1 MIKAVIFDLDGTL
14 LDTLQDLADSVN
26 LALKTHQL
34 PPRSTEEIRAFVGNG
49 VNILIR
55 RALPQDLAEDEKIHQ
70 KVLDS
75 FMEIYQENK
84 DKTTKLYPGIEDMLE
99 TLALSGYDMAILS
112 NKPHYHL
119 VPICQKYFS
128 YPFAFVYGQ
137 REGIPKKPDK
147 ISLLSIIDEMGL
159 KKEEVIYV
167 GDSEVDIKTAKHAD
181 VKVIAVSWGFRD
193 YEFLEKLMPDALV
206 AHPDELVAYLFE
218 L

>member
-128 YPFAFVYGQ
+128 YPFAFIYGQ

-167 GDSEVDIKTAKHAD
+167 GDSEVDIKTAKNAD

>member
-34 PPRSTEEIRAFVGNG
+34 PPRSLEEIRAFVGNG
-49 VNILIR
+49 VNTLIKR
-55 RALPQDLAEDEKIHQ
+55 SLPQDLAEDEKIHQ

-75 FMEIYQENK
+75 FMEIYQANK

-137 REGIPKKPDK
+137 RKGIPKKPDK
-147 ISLLSIIDEMGL
+147 NSLLSIIDEMGL

-167 GDSEVDIKTAKHAD
+167 GDSEVDIKTAKNAD

-193 YEFLEKLMPDALV
+193 YEFLEKLIPDALV
-206 AHPDELVAYLFE
+206 THPDELVAYLLE

>member
-26 LALKTHQL
+26 LALASHQL
-34 PPRSTEEIRAFVGNG
+34 PPRSIEEIRAFVGNG
-49 VNILIR
+49 VNTLIR
-55 RALPQDLAEDEKIHQ
+55 RALPQDLTEEEKIHQ

-84 DKTTKLYPGIEDMLE
+84 DKTTKLYAGIEDMLE
-99 TLALSGYDMAILS
+99 TLDLSGYRMAILS

-119 VPICQKYFS
+119 VPICKKYFS
-128 YPFAFVYGQ
+128 YPFAFIYGQ

-167 GDSEVDIKTAKHAD
+167 GDSEVDIKTAKNAD

-193 YEFLEKLMPDALV
+193 DKFLKNLMPDALV
-206 AHPDELVAYLFE
+206 NHPDELVAYLLE

>member
-1 MIKAVIFDLDGTL
+1 MKKHVKGNVSWVGYIDWELETFHGDEYSINNGSSQNAYLI
-14 LDTLQDLADSVN
+14 
-26 LALKTHQL
+26 
-34 PPRSTEEIRAFVGNG
+34 EE
-49 VNILIR
+49 
-55 RALPQDLAEDEKIHQ
+55 EKIHQ

-84 DKTTKLYPGIEDMLE
+84 DKTTKLYAGIEDMLE
-99 TLALSGYDMAILS
+99 TLDLSGYRMAILS

-119 VPICQKYFS
+119 VPICKKYFS

-167 GDSEVDIKTAKHAD
+167 YHKCRGRQSLGRWRAIR
-181 VKVIAVSWGFRD
+181 I
-193 YEFLEKLMPDALV
+193 
-206 AHPDELVAYLFE
+206 
-218 L
+218 

>member
-34 PPRSTEEIRAFVGNG
+34 PPRSLEEIRAFVGNG
-49 VNILIR
+49 VNTLIKR
-55 RALPQDLAEDEKIHQ
+55 SLPQDLAEDEKIHQ

-75 FMEIYQENK
+75 FMEIYQANK

-147 ISLLSIIDEMGL
+147 NSLLSIIDEMGL

-167 GDSEVDIKTAKHAD
+167 GDSEVDIKTAKNAD

-193 YEFLEKLMPDALV
+193 YEFLEKLIPDALV
-206 AHPDELVAYLFE
+206 THPDELVAYLLE

>member
-167 GDSEVDIKTAKHAD
+167 GDSEVDIKTAKNAD

>member
-49 VNILIR
+49 VNTLIKR
-55 RALPQDLAEDEKIHQ
+55 SLPQDLAEEERIHQ

-75 FMEIYQENK
+75 FMELYQKNK
-84 DKTTKLYPGIEDMLE
+84 DKTTKPYPGIEDMLE
-99 TLALSGYDMAILS
+99 TLDLSGYNMAILS

-147 ISLLSIIDEMGL
+147 SALLSIIEEMGV
-159 KKEEVIYV
+159 KKEETIYV
-167 GDSEVDIKTAKHAD
+167 GDSEVDIETAKNAN
-181 VKVIAVSWGFRD
+181 VKVVAVSWGFRD
-193 YEFLEKLMPDALV
+193 DDFLKILRPDALV
-206 AHPDELVAYLFE
+206 SHPDELVAYLLE
-218 L
+218 Q

>member
-167 GDSEVDIKTAKHAD
+167 GDSEVDIKTAKNAD

-206 AHPDELVAYLFE
+206 THPDELVAYLFE

>member
-75 FMEIYQENK
+75 FMEIYQANK

-147 ISLLSIIDEMGL
+147 SALLSIIEEMGI
-159 KKEEVIYV
+159 KKEETIYV
-167 GDSEVDIKTAKHAD
+167 GDSEV
-181 VKVIAVSWGFRD
+181 
-193 YEFLEKLMPDALV
+193 
-206 AHPDELVAYLFE
+206 
-218 L
+218 